1 MGRPAAAR
9 SSSWP
14 PPLMPAS
21 MPTRSA
27 QHWRTRP
34 GRCRWS
40 GRASAS
46 GSPPCDRARAR
57 RTTSARS
64 WWPSWPRRRGLL
76 HGVLLLPRCRAIIA
90 RNYFFASLTRL
101 AEVSMQLQGIHH
113 ISAITGDA
121 RRNLD
126 FYTRVLGLRLV
137 AKTVNQD
144 DPSVYHLFYA
154 DEQGHPG
161 SEMTFFEYP
170 HAIPGRPG
178 AGMVHRI
185 VWRVGSPAALDFW
198 FERLGLLDVAVTRD
212 EAAGSVR
219 FSDPEGLDHELVVNA
234 SGDAPLA
241 AEHPEIPQ
249 AHALQ
254 GFDGVRAYATD
265 PAGRARCSSRS
276 SVPRRP
282 ASTSGRCVATPAAA
296 GLPTTPRPPSAAASR
311 RQRPPR
317 RLGYQRGRAPA
328 LAGALRGR
336 RACRRAA
343 SSTART
349 SSPSTSASPPASS
362 SRSPTTRL
370 ASPSTHPSRSSAARS
385 SCRRSSSRDASC
397 WKRG

>member
-1 MGRPAAAR
+1 
-9 SSSWP
+9 
-14 PPLMPAS
+14 
-21 MPTRSA
+21 
-27 QHWRTRP
+27 
-34 GRCRWS
+34 
-40 GRASAS
+40 
-46 GSPPCDRARAR
+46 
-57 RTTSARS
+57 
-64 WWPSWPRRRGLL
+64 
-76 HGVLLLPRCRAIIA
+76 
-90 RNYFFASLTRL
+90 
-101 AEVSMQLQGIHH
+101 MQLQGIHH

-265 PAGRARCSSRS
+265 PAGSGALLEQILGAEKTGEHVWTLRGDARGGWIAYDPAPAERGRQSGG
-276 SVPRRP
+276 SVHHVAWGTSVAEHPRWQERFEEAALP
-282 ASTSGRCVATPAAA
+282 TSGIIDRTYFKSIYFREPSGVLFEIADNAPGFTIDSPVEEL
-296 GLPTTPRPPSAAASR
+296 GRKIILPPQFESR
-311 RQRPPR
+311 RELLEARLTPLPDPR
-317 RLGYQRGRAPA
+317 
-328 LAGALRGR
+328 AGWVK
-336 RACRRAA
+336 
-343 SSTART
+343 TA
-349 SSPSTSASPPASS
+349 
-362 SRSPTTRL
+362 
-370 ASPSTHPSRSSAARS
+370 
-385 SCRRSSSRDASC
+385 
-397 WKRG
+397 